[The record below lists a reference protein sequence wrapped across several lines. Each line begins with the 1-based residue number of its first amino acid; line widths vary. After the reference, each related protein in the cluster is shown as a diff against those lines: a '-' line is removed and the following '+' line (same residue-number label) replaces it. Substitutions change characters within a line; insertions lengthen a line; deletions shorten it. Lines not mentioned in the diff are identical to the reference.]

1 MRHPSLKRNGPTL
14 CLRHNADPKP
24 LTFQERLTVM
34 STHSS
39 SAPEREATP
48 HATNQTISDAIKRR
62 AQSLIN
68 DRTID
73 AGDRA
78 FIRYA
83 LATND
88 APGLSELVRRADAG
102 EPIIDESCVL
112 AASDEISTEEK
123 LERLAAMICQAGAQP
138 ETRSAA
144 LLVLMSTLENS
155 TEPKVLANH
164 VKHIA
169 FTRCGEL
176 NCFGMVDAQIAAIE
190 SELLVN

>member
-1 MRHPSLKRNGPTL
+1 MT
-14 CLRHNADPKP
+14 
-24 LTFQERLTVM
+24 
-34 STHSS
+34 THGS
-39 SAPEREATP
+39 SAPERHATP
-48 HATNQTISDAIKRR
+48 HATNSTTNQTINAAIKRR

-102 EPIIDESCVL
+102 EPIIDDSHLLETN
-112 AASDEISTEEK
+112 DEISTEEK
-123 LERLAAMICQAGAQP
+123 LERLAGMICQAGAQP

-144 LLVLMSTLENS
+144 LLVLMWTLENS
-155 TEPKVLANH
+155 SEPKVFANH

-176 NCFGMVDAQIAAIE
+176 NYSGMVDAQIAAIE
-190 SELLVN
+190 GELLVN

>member
-1 MRHPSLKRNGPTL
+1 
-14 CLRHNADPKP
+14 
-24 LTFQERLTVM
+24 M

-39 SAPEREATP
+39 SAPERQATP
-48 HATNQTISDAIKRR
+48 HATNSTTNNTISDAIKRR

-68 DRTID
+68 DRSID
-73 AGDRA
+73 ASDRA
-78 FIRYA
+78 FISYA

-88 APGLSELVRRADAG
+88 ALGLSELVRRADAG
-102 EPIIDESCVL
+102 EPVIDESWVL
-112 AASDEISTEEK
+112 EANDEISTEEK
-123 LERLAAMICQAGAQP
+123 LERLAAIICQAGSQL

-164 VKHIA
+164 VKHLA

-190 SELLVN
+190 SELL

>member
-1 MRHPSLKRNGPTL
+1 
-14 CLRHNADPKP
+14 
-24 LTFQERLTVM
+24 M

-48 HATNQTISDAIKRR
+48 HATNNTISDAIKRR

-73 AGDRA
+73 ASDRA

-102 EPIIDESCVL
+102 EPIIDESYVME
-112 AASDEISTEEK
+112 ANEDSS
-123 LERLAAMICQAGAQP
+123 MID
-138 ETRSAA
+138 SHHA
-144 LLVLMSTLENS
+144 LLRIGRVVE
-155 TEPKVLANH
+155 
-164 VKHIA
+164 
-169 FTRCGEL
+169 
-176 NCFGMVDAQIAAIE
+176 
-190 SELLVN
+190 

>member
-1 MRHPSLKRNGPTL
+1 MT
-14 CLRHNADPKP
+14 
-24 LTFQERLTVM
+24 
-34 STHSS
+34 THSS
-39 SAPEREATP
+39 SAPEHQATP
-48 HATNQTISDAIKRR
+48 HATNSTPNPTISDAIRRR

-73 AGDRA
+73 ADDRA
-78 FIRYA
+78 FISYA

-88 APGLSELVRRADAG
+88 ASGLSELVRRADAG
-102 EPIIDESCVL
+102 EPIIEDSYLLE
-112 AASDEISTEEK
+112 ANDEISTEEK
-123 LERLAAMICQAGAQP
+123 LGRLAAMICQAGGQP
-138 ETRSAA
+138 ETRWAA

-155 TEPKVLANH
+155 TQTKVLANH

-176 NCFGMVDAQIAAIE
+176 NCFGLVDAQIAAIE

>member
-1 MRHPSLKRNGPTL
+1 
-14 CLRHNADPKP
+14 
-24 LTFQERLTVM
+24 M

-39 SAPEREATP
+39 SAPERQATP
-48 HATNQTISDAIKRR
+48 HATNSTTNNTFSDAIKRR
-62 AQSLIN
+62 AQSLIK

-73 AGDRA
+73 ESDRA

-88 APGLSELVRRADAG
+88 APGLSELVRRIDAG
-102 EPIIDESCVL
+102 EPVIDESYVL
-112 AASDEISTEEK
+112 EVDDEISTEEK

-144 LLVLMSTLENS
+144 LLLLMSTLENS
-155 TEPKVLANH
+155 TEPKLLANH

>member
-1 MRHPSLKRNGPTL
+1 
-14 CLRHNADPKP
+14 
-24 LTFQERLTVM
+24 M

-39 SAPEREATP
+39 SAPERQATP
-48 HATNQTISDAIKRR
+48 HATNSTTNNTISDAIKRR

-68 DRTID
+68 DRPID
-73 AGDRA
+73 ASDRA

-88 APGLSELVRRADAG
+88 ASGLSELVRRVDAG
-102 EPIIDESCVL
+102 EPIIDESCML
-112 AASDEISTEEK
+112 EADDEISTGEK
-123 LERLAAMICQAGAQP
+123 LERLAAMICQAGGQL

>member
-1 MRHPSLKRNGPTL
+1 
-14 CLRHNADPKP
+14 
-24 LTFQERLTVM
+24 M

-39 SAPEREATP
+39 SAPERQATP
-48 HATNQTISDAIKRR
+48 HATNSITNNTISDAIKRR

-73 AGDRA
+73 ESDRA

-88 APGLSELVRRADAG
+88 TPGLSELVRRVDAG
-102 EPIIDESCVL
+102 EPIIDESCML
-112 AASDEISTEEK
+112 EADDEISIEEK
-123 LERLAAMICQAGAQP
+123 LEQLAAMICEADGQL

-155 TEPKVLANH
+155 IEPKVLANH

>member
-1 MRHPSLKRNGPTL
+1 
-14 CLRHNADPKP
+14 
-24 LTFQERLTVM
+24 M

-48 HATNQTISDAIKRR
+48 HATNSITNNTINDAVRRR

-68 DRTID
+68 DRAID

-88 APGLSELVRRADAG
+88 GPGLSELVRRADAG
-102 EPIIDESCVL
+102 EPIIDESCL
-112 AASDEISTEEK
+112 LEANDEISIAEK
-123 LERLAAMICQAGAQP
+123 VERFAEMICQAGGQV
-138 ETRSAA
+138 ETRAAA

-155 TEPKVLANH
+155 TEPKLLANH
-164 VKHIA
+164 VKHLA

-176 NCFGMVDAQIAAIE
+176 NCYGMVDGQIAAIE
-190 SELLVN
+190 GELLSNSMDY

>member
-1 MRHPSLKRNGPTL
+1 MLNHNSAQLRDKTPQPTPSLTN
-14 CLRHNADPKP
+14 KP
-24 LTFQERLTVM
+24 
-34 STHSS
+34 
-39 SAPEREATP
+39 
-48 HATNQTISDAIKRR
+48 ISDAVRRR

-73 AGDRA
+73 ASDRA

-83 LATND
+83 LATD
-88 APGLSELVRRADAG
+88 DTSGLSELVRRADAG
-102 EPIIDESCVL
+102 EPIIDDSYMLE
-112 AASDEISTEEK
+112 ADDEISTEEK
-123 LERLAAMICQAGAQP
+123 LERLAAMICEAGSQS

-164 VKHIA
+164 VKHLA

-190 SELLVN
+190 TELLV

>member
-1 MRHPSLKRNGPTL
+1 
-14 CLRHNADPKP
+14 
-24 LTFQERLTVM
+24 M
-34 STHSS
+34 STHTS
-39 SAPEREATP
+39 SAPERQATP
-48 HATNQTISDAIKRR
+48 HATNSTTNNTFSDAIKRR
-62 AQSLIN
+62 AQSLIK

-73 AGDRA
+73 ESDRA

-83 LATND
+83 LATDD
-88 APGLSELVRRADAG
+88 ASGLSELVRRADAG
-102 EPIIDESCVL
+102 EPVIDESYVL
-112 AASDEISTEEK
+112 EVDDEISTEEK

-155 TEPKVLANH
+155 SEPKLLANH

>member
-1 MRHPSLKRNGPTL
+1 MLNDNSAQ
-14 CLRHNADPKP
+14 LR
-24 LTFQERLTVM
+24 E
-34 STHSS
+34 
-39 SAPEREATP
+39 ETP
-48 HATNQTISDAIKRR
+48 HATNSITNNTISDAVRRR

-68 DRTID
+68 DRAID
-73 AGDRA
+73 ASDRA

-88 APGLSELVRRADAG
+88 ASGLSELVRRVDAG

-112 AASDEISTEEK
+112 EADDEISTEEK
-123 LERLAAMICQAGAQP
+123 LERLAAMICQAGGQL

-176 NCFGMVDAQIAAIE
+176 NCFGMVDTQIAAIE

>member
-1 MRHPSLKRNGPTL
+1 
-14 CLRHNADPKP
+14 
-24 LTFQERLTVM
+24 M

-39 SAPEREATP
+39 SAPERESTP
-48 HATNQTISDAIKRR
+48 HATTNTISDAIKRR

-73 AGDRA
+73 ESDRA

-102 EPIIDESCVL
+102 EPIIDDSYMLE
-112 AASDEISTEEK
+112 ADDEISTEEK
-123 LERLAAMICQAGAQP
+123 LERLAAMICQVGGQP
-138 ETRSAA
+138 ETKSAA
-144 LLVLMSTLENS
+144 LLVLMSTLEHS

>member
-1 MRHPSLKRNGPTL
+1 MLNDNSAQ
-14 CLRHNADPKP
+14 LR
-24 LTFQERLTVM
+24 E
-34 STHSS
+34 
-39 SAPEREATP
+39 EIP
-48 HATNQTISDAIKRR
+48 HATNSITNNPISDAVRRR
-62 AQSLIN
+62 AQSLIS

-88 APGLSELVRRADAG
+88 APGLSELVRRVDAG
-102 EPIIDESCVL
+102 EPIIDESCML
-112 AASDEISTEEK
+112 EANDEISTEDK
-123 LERLAAMICQAGAQP
+123 LERLAAMICQAGGQL

-164 VKHIA
+164 VKHVA

>member
-1 MRHPSLKRNGPTL
+1 MLNDNSAQ
-14 CLRHNADPKP
+14 LR
-24 LTFQERLTVM
+24 E
-34 STHSS
+34 
-39 SAPEREATP
+39 ETP
-48 HATNQTISDAIKRR
+48 HATNSITNNSISDAVRRR

-88 APGLSELVRRADAG
+88 AAGLSELVRRADAG

-112 AASDEISTEEK
+112 EADDEISTEEK
-123 LERLAAMICQAGAQP
+123 LERLAAMICQAGGQP

-176 NCFGMVDAQIAAIE
+176 NCFGMVDAQVAAIE
-190 SELLVN
+190 TELLVN

>member
-1 MRHPSLKRNGPTL
+1 
-14 CLRHNADPKP
+14 
-24 LTFQERLTVM
+24 M

-48 HATNQTISDAIKRR
+48 HATNSTTNQTISDAVKRR

-78 FIRYA
+78 FISYA

-88 APGLSELVRRADAG
+88 SPWLSELVRRADAG
-102 EPIIDESCVL
+102 EPIIDDSNLLE
-112 AASDEISTEEK
+112 ANDEISTEEK
-123 LERLAAMICQAGAQP
+123 LDRLATMIFQVGSQP

-155 TEPKVLANH
+155 TEPKVLANY

>member
-1 MRHPSLKRNGPTL
+1 MT
-14 CLRHNADPKP
+14 
-24 LTFQERLTVM
+24 
-34 STHSS
+34 THSS
-39 SAPEREATP
+39 SAPERQATP
-48 HATNQTISDAIKRR
+48 HETNSTTNQTISDAIKRR

-73 AGDRA
+73 ESDRA

-88 APGLSELVRRADAG
+88 APGLSELVRRVDAG
-102 EPIIDESCVL
+102 EPVIDESCML
-112 AASDEISTEEK
+112 EADDEISPEEK
-123 LERLAAMICQAGAQP
+123 LERLAAMICDVGNQP
-138 ETRSAA
+138 ETRWAA

-190 SELLVN
+190 SELL

>member
-1 MRHPSLKRNGPTL
+1 
-14 CLRHNADPKP
+14 
-24 LTFQERLTVM
+24 M

-39 SAPEREATP
+39 SAPERQATP
-48 HATNQTISDAIKRR
+48 HATNSTTNNSISDAVKRR
-62 AQSLIN
+62 AQSLIK
-68 DRTID
+68 DTTID

-78 FIRYA
+78 YISYA

-88 APGLSELVRRADAG
+88 APGLSELVRRVDAG
-102 EPIIDESCVL
+102 EPIIDESCL
-112 AASDEISTEEK
+112 LEANDEISTEEK
-123 LERLAAMICQAGAQP
+123 LERLAAMICQAGSQP

-164 VKHIA
+164 VKHLA

-190 SELLVN
+190 SELLIN

>member
-1 MRHPSLKRNGPTL
+1 
-14 CLRHNADPKP
+14 
-24 LTFQERLTVM
+24 M

-39 SAPEREATP
+39 SAPERGATP
-48 HATNQTISDAIKRR
+48 HATNTNNTISDAIKRR

-73 AGDRA
+73 ASDRD

-102 EPIIDESCVL
+102 EAIIDDSYMLE
-112 AASDEISTEEK
+112 ADDEISTEEK
-123 LERLAAMICQAGAQP
+123 LERLAAMICQVGGQP

-190 SELLVN
+190 TELLVN

>member
-1 MRHPSLKRNGPTL
+1 MLNHSAQ
-14 CLRHNADPKP
+14 LRD
-24 LTFQERLTVM
+24 E
-34 STHSS
+34 
-39 SAPEREATP
+39 TP
-48 HATNQTISDAIKRR
+48 HTTNSTTNQTFSDAVRRR

-73 AGDRA
+73 ASERA

-88 APGLSELVRRADAG
+88 VAGLAELVRRADAS
-102 EPIIDESCVL
+102 EPIIDESCIL
-112 AASDEISTEEK
+112 EASDEISTEEK
-123 LERLAAMICQAGAQP
+123 VERLAEMICQAGSQL

-164 VKHIA
+164 VKHLA

-176 NCFGMVDAQIAAIE
+176 NCYGIVDAQIAAIE
-190 SELLVN
+190 SELLAT

>member
-1 MRHPSLKRNGPTL
+1 
-14 CLRHNADPKP
+14 
-24 LTFQERLTVM
+24 M
-34 STHSS
+34 STHGS
-39 SAPEREATP
+39 SAPERKATP
-48 HATNQTISDAIKRR
+48 HATNSTTNQTISDAVKRR
-62 AQSLIN
+62 AQSLIK

-73 AGDRA
+73 ASDRSY
-78 FIRYA
+78 IQYA

-88 APGLSELVRRADAG
+88 TSGLAELVRRADAG
-102 EPIIDESCVL
+102 ESIIAESDL
-112 AASDEISTEEK
+112 LEADDEISTEEK

-155 TEPKVLANH
+155 TEPKLMANH
-164 VKHIA
+164 IKHIA

>member
-1 MRHPSLKRNGPTL
+1 MRL
-14 CLRHNADPKP
+14 
-24 LTFQERLTVM
+24 
-34 STHSS
+34 
-39 SAPEREATP
+39 
-48 HATNQTISDAIKRR
+48 RR
-62 AQSLIN
+62 ARSLIN

-73 AGDRA
+73 ESDRA

-88 APGLSELVRRADAG
+88 APGLSELVRRVDAG
-102 EPIIDESCVL
+102 EPVIDESRML
-112 AASDEISTEEK
+112 EADDEISTGEK
-123 LERLAAMICQAGAQP
+123 LERLAAMIWQAGSQP

-176 NCFGMVDAQIAAIE
+176 NCFGIVDAQIAAIE
-190 SELLVN
+190 TELL